1 MAGKKKRTSS
11 RKPAGQSKP
20 APVRP
25 PSRKGRGRA
34 VLPRMGPPAS
44 DYTRRSGGDAF
55 DVVRSYLKDI
65 RKAALLT
72 FEQEQE
78 LGKRVKAGDFDAR
91 ERMIESNLRLVVS
104 IGKRYMN
111 RGLTFADVIEEGN
124 LGLIKAVEKFDYSK
138 GFRFSTY
145 ASWWI
150 RQYIERA
157 IINQGSLI
165 RLPVHVV
172 ERLNKYL
179 AELER
184 AGQELGRDPR
194 PEEMAQRL
202 KMPEADVIDLKQLV
216 RTTCSLDSPLNDRT
230 DTFLRDIIRDPQ
242 GAMPSDEAEGMQRHE
257 AIAAWMAMLSD
268 REQRV
273 ITSRYGLDGEEEQTL
288 EAIGRELSLTRERVR
303 QIENEALG
311 KLRGM
316 IEERAMTPGDLL

>member
-1 MAGKKKRTSS
+1 MKRPSKKR
-11 RKPAGQSKP
+11 KP
-20 APVRP
+20 PVRLP
-25 PSRKGRGRA
+25 KSGRRGRSSKA
-34 VLPRMGPPAS
+34 VLPRSGAGLPER
-44 DYTRRSGGDAF
+44 TRKEGGFDA
-55 DVVRSYLKDI
+55 VRSYLNDI

-78 LGKRVKAGDFDAR
+78 LGKRVAGGDFNAR
-91 ERMIESNLRLVVS
+91 EHMIEANLRLVVS

-111 RGLTFADVIEEGN
+111 RGLSFADIIEEGN
-124 LGLIKAVEKFDYSK
+124 LGLIKAVEKFDYTK

-157 IINQGSLI
+157 IINQGSLV

-172 ERLNKYL
+172 ERLNRYL

-184 AGQELGRDPR
+184 YGQELGREPR
-194 PEEMAQRL
+194 PDEMAVRL
-202 KMPEADVIDLKQLV
+202 KVPEGDIVELKQLV
-216 RTTCSLDSPLNDRT
+216 RTTYSLDSPLNDRT

-242 GAMPSDEAEGMQRHE
+242 GPSPADTAEGIQRYEEVRVWMQQ
-257 AIAAWMAMLSD
+257 LSD

-273 ITSRYGLDGEEEQTL
+273 ITLRFGLDGEEEQTL

-311 KLRGM
+311 KLRAT
-316 IEERAMTPGDLL
+316 IEGKSLTAKDLL

>member
-1 MAGKKKRTSS
+1 MKRPNKKPT
-11 RKPAGQSKP
+11 PPGG
-20 APVRP
+20 RP
-25 PSRKGRGRA
+25 KGGRRGRSSKA
-34 VLPRMGPPAS
+34 VLPRSTTGLPDRA
-44 DYTRRSGGDAF
+44 RKEGGF
-55 DVVRSYLKDI
+55 DTVRSYLNDI

-78 LGKRVKAGDFDAR
+78 LGKRVAEGDFAAR
-91 ERMIESNLRLVVS
+91 EHMIEANLRLVVS

-111 RGLTFADVIEEGN
+111 RGLAFSDVIEEGN

-157 IINQGSLI
+157 IINQGALV

-172 ERLNKYL
+172 ERLNRYL
-179 AELER
+179 SEQER
-184 AGQELGRDPR
+184 YGQQIGREPR
-194 PEEMAQRL
+194 PDEMAVRL
-202 KMPEADVIDLKQLV
+202 KVPEKDILEMKQLV
-216 RTTCSLDSPLNDRT
+216 RTTYSLDSPLNDRT

-242 GAMPSDEAEGMQRHE
+242 GPSPADTVEGIQRYEEVKLWMQQ
-257 AIAAWMAMLSD
+257 LSD

-273 ITSRYGLDGEEEQTL
+273 ITLRFGLDGEDEQTL
-288 EAIGRELSLTRERVR
+288 EVIGRELNLTRERVR

-311 KLRGM
+311 KLRAT
-316 IEERAMTPGDLL
+316 IEGKSMTSQDLL

>member
-1 MAGKKKRTSS
+1 MRMKRPNKKRKPPVSS
-11 RKPAGQSKP
+11 P
-20 APVRP
+20 
-25 PSRKGRGRA
+25 KGGRRGRSSKA
-34 VLPRMGPPAS
+34 VLPRSNTGLPDRA
-44 DYTRRSGGDAF
+44 RKEGGF
-55 DVVRSYLKDI
+55 DTVRSYLNDI

-72 FEQEQE
+72 FEQEQD
-78 LGKRVKAGDFDAR
+78 LGKRVVEGDFHAR
-91 ERMIESNLRLVVS
+91 EHMIEANLRLVVS

-111 RGLTFADVIEEGN
+111 RGLAFSDVIEEGN

-157 IINQGSLI
+157 IINQGSLV

-172 ERLNKYL
+172 ERLNRYL

-184 AGQELGRDPR
+184 HGQELGREPR
-194 PEEMAQRL
+194 PDEMALRL
-202 KMPEADVIDLKQLV
+202 KVPEEDIIDLKQLV
-216 RTTCSLDSPLNDRT
+216 RTTYSLDSPLNDRT

-242 GAMPSDEAEGMQRHE
+242 GPSPADTAEGIQRYEAVKVWMQQ
-257 AIAAWMAMLSD
+257 LSD

-273 ITSRYGLDGEEEQTL
+273 ITLRFGLDGEDEQTL
-288 EAIGRELSLTRERVR
+288 EVIGRELNLTRERVR

-311 KLRGM
+311 KLRAT
-316 IEERAMTPGDLL
+316 IEGKAMTSKDFL

>member
-1 MAGKKKRTSS
+1 MPGAG
-11 RKPAGQSKP
+11 
-20 APVRP
+20 PVVP
-25 PSRKGRGRA
+25 DVDRKG
-34 VLPRMGPPAS
+34 
-44 DYTRRSGGDAF
+44 GGF
-55 DVVRSYLKDI
+55 DTVRSYLKDI

-72 FEQEQE
+72 FEQEQD
-78 LGKRVKAGDFDAR
+78 LGKRVTQGDFHAR
-91 ERMIESNLRLVVS
+91 ETMIESNLRLVVS

-111 RGLTFADVIEEGN
+111 RGLAFPDIIEEGN

-172 ERLNKYL
+172 ERLNRYL

-184 AGQELGRDPR
+184 YGQELGREPR
-194 PEEMAQRL
+194 TDEMALRL
-202 KMPEADVIDLKQLV
+202 KVPEADILDLKQLV
-216 RTTCSLDSPLNDRT
+216 RTTYSLDSPLHDRT

-242 GAMPSDEAEGMQRHE
+242 GPSPAETAEGIQRHE
-257 AIAAWMAMLSD
+257 EIRTWMRLLSD
-268 REQRV
+268 REQRI
-273 ITSRYGLDGEEEQTL
+273 ITLRFGLDGEEEQTL
-288 EAIGRELSLTRERVR
+288 EAIGRELNLTRERVR

-311 KLRGM
+311 KLRST
-316 IEERAMTPGDLL
+316 IEGKAMTSKDLL

>member
-1 MAGKKKRTSS
+1 MKRPNKKRKATT
-11 RKPAGQSKP
+11 KPA
-20 APVRP
+20 
-25 PSRKGRGRA
+25 KGGRRGRSSRA
-34 VLPRMGPPAS
+34 VLPRTGAVMPDHA
-44 DYTRRSGGDAF
+44 RKGGGF
-55 DVVRSYLKDI
+55 DTVRSYLNDI

-78 LGKRVKAGDFDAR
+78 LGKRVKQGDFQAR
-91 ERMIESNLRLVVS
+91 EQMIEANLRLVVS

-111 RGLTFADVIEEGN
+111 RGLAFSDVIEEGN
-124 LGLIKAVEKFDYSK
+124 LGLIKSVEKFDYAK

-172 ERLNKYL
+172 ERLNRYL

-184 AGQELGRDPR
+184 YGQEIGREPR
-194 PEEMAQRL
+194 PDEMAARL
-202 KMPEADVIDLKQLV
+202 KVPEDDIIEMKQMV
-216 RTTCSLDSPLNDRT
+216 RTTYSLDSPLNDRT

-242 GAMPSDEAEGMQRHE
+242 GPSPAETAVGIQRYE
-257 AIAAWMAMLSD
+257 AIKAWMQLLSD

-273 ITSRYGLDGEEEQTL
+273 ITLRFGLDGEEEQTL
-288 EAIGRELSLTRERVR
+288 EMIGRELSLTRERVR

-311 KLRGM
+311 KLRAT
-316 IEERAMTPGDLL
+316 IEGKAMTSKDLL

>member
-1 MAGKKKRTSS
+1 MKRPNKKRKATT
-11 RKPAGQSKP
+11 KPA
-20 APVRP
+20 
-25 PSRKGRGRA
+25 KGGRRGRSSRA
-34 VLPRMGPPAS
+34 VLPRTGAVMPDHA
-44 DYTRRSGGDAF
+44 RKGGGF
-55 DVVRSYLKDI
+55 DTVRSYLNDI

-78 LGKRVKAGDFDAR
+78 LGKRVKQGDFQAR
-91 ERMIESNLRLVVS
+91 EQMIEANLRLVVS

-111 RGLTFADVIEEGN
+111 RGLAFSDVIEEGN
-124 LGLIKAVEKFDYSK
+124 LGLIKSVEKFDYAK

-172 ERLNKYL
+172 ERLNRYL

-184 AGQELGRDPR
+184 YGQEIGREPR
-194 PEEMAQRL
+194 PDEMAARL
-202 KMPEADVIDLKQLV
+202 KVPEDDIIEMKQMV
-216 RTTCSLDSPLNDRT
+216 RTTYSLDSPLNDRT

-242 GAMPSDEAEGMQRHE
+242 GPSPAETAVGIQRYE
-257 AIAAWMAMLSD
+257 AIKAWMQLLSD

-273 ITSRYGLDGEEEQTL
+273 ITLRFGLDGEEEQTL
-288 EAIGRELSLTRERVR
+288 EMIGRELSLTRERVR

-311 KLRGM
+311 KLRAT
-316 IEERAMTPGDLL
+316 IEGKAMTSKDLLS

>member
-1 MAGKKKRTSS
+1 M
-11 RKPAGQSKP
+11 
-20 APVRP
+20 
-25 PSRKGRGRA
+25 
-34 VLPRMGPPAS
+34 
-44 DYTRRSGGDAF
+44 
-55 DVVRSYLKDI
+55 KDI

-72 FEQEQE
+72 FEQEQD
-78 LGKRVKAGDFDAR
+78 LGKRVKAGDFEAR

-202 KMPEADVIDLKQLV
+202 KVPEDDVVDLKQLV

-242 GAMPSDEAEGMQRHE
+242 GAMPSDEAESLQRHE
-257 AIAAWMAMLSD
+257 AIATWMAMLSD

-311 KLRGM
+311 KLRSM
-316 IEERAMTPGDLL
+316 IEERDMPSRDLL

>member
-1 MAGKKKRTSS
+1 MKRPNKKPKP
-11 RKPAGQSKP
+11 PAG
-20 APVRP
+20 RP
-25 PSRKGRGRA
+25 KGGRRGRSSKA
-34 VLPRMGPPAS
+34 VLPRSTTGLPDRA
-44 DYTRRSGGDAF
+44 RKEGGF
-55 DVVRSYLKDI
+55 DTVRSYLNDI

-78 LGKRVKAGDFDAR
+78 LGKRVAEGDFAAR
-91 ERMIESNLRLVVS
+91 EQMIEANLRLVVS

-111 RGLTFADVIEEGN
+111 RGLAFSDVIEEGN

-157 IINQGSLI
+157 IINQGALV

-172 ERLNKYL
+172 ERLNRYL
-179 AELER
+179 SELER
-184 AGQELGRDPR
+184 YGQKIGREPR
-194 PEEMAQRL
+194 PDEMAVRL
-202 KMPEADVIDLKQLV
+202 KVPEKDILELKQLV
-216 RTTCSLDSPLNDRT
+216 RTTYSLDSPLNDRT

-242 GAMPSDEAEGMQRHE
+242 GPSPADTVEGIQRYEEVKLWMQQ
-257 AIAAWMAMLSD
+257 LSD

-273 ITSRYGLDGEEEQTL
+273 ITLRFGLDGEDEQTL
-288 EAIGRELSLTRERVR
+288 EVIGRELNLTRERVR

-311 KLRGM
+311 KLRLTIKGKS
-316 IEERAMTPGDLL
+316 MTSQDLL